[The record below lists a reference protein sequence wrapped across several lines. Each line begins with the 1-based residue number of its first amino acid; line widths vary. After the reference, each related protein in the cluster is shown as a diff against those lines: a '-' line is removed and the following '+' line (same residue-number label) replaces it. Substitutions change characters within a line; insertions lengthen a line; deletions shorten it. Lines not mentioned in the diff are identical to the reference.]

1 MAINVLEVI
10 RQGQVGGGESH
21 LLDLIAGFDNRVNPI
36 VLSFTG
42 GQMIDALTQRGVKCH
57 VVNTSHPFDVRITR
71 QIKELILRENI
82 QLIHAHGSRAASNV
96 AFIARKLHIPMVYT
110 VHGWSFHQD
119 QSFFIKRLRAWS
131 EKIICKLSKEVIC
144 VSESN
149 RITGQKTFGLK
160 HSIVI
165 ENGINLTKFNP
176 HREFSNLRNVFGF
189 TDEDFVIGFVGRITL
204 QKAPLDF
211 VKSIALA
218 RQKDKRIKAL

>member
-42 GQMIDALTQRGVKCH
+42 GQMIAALTQRGVKCH

-96 AFIARKLHIPMVYT
+96 AFIALEATHP
-110 VHGWSFHQD
+110 HGIYRSRVEFSPRPVVFHQT
-119 QSFFIKRLRAWS
+119 SPGM
-131 EKIICKLSKEVIC
+131 E
-144 VSESN
+144 
-149 RITGQKTFGLK
+149 
-160 HSIVI
+160 
-165 ENGINLTKFNP
+165 
-176 HREFSNLRNVFGF
+176 
-189 TDEDFVIGFVGRITL
+189 
-204 QKAPLDF
+204 
-211 VKSIALA
+211 
-218 RQKDKRIKAL
+218 

>member
-131 EKIICKLSKEVIC
+131 EKIICKLSKKVIC
-144 VSESN
+144 SN
-149 RITGQKTFGLK
+149 
-160 HSIVI
+160 
-165 ENGINLTKFNP
+165 
-176 HREFSNLRNVFGF
+176 
-189 TDEDFVIGFVGRITL
+189 
-204 QKAPLDF
+204 
-211 VKSIALA
+211 
-218 RQKDKRIKAL
+218 

>member
-82 QLIHAHGSRAASNV
+82 QLD
-96 AFIARKLHIPMVYT
+96 KPPK
-110 VHGWSFHQD
+110 D
-119 QSFFIKRLRAWS
+119 
-131 EKIICKLSKEVIC
+131 
-144 VSESN
+144 
-149 RITGQKTFGLK
+149 
-160 HSIVI
+160 
-165 ENGINLTKFNP
+165 
-176 HREFSNLRNVFGF
+176 
-189 TDEDFVIGFVGRITL
+189 
-204 QKAPLDF
+204 
-211 VKSIALA
+211 IALIA
-218 RQKDKRIKAL
+218 ATANSLLGEVDFPCLPTDSGNESQQDREE